1 MSGNR
6 YQYLNEIEVAELH
19 QLININDHSIE
30 IIDIRSYGESS
41 QASIPGSYNIPMQD
55 IPRRLSNFATDKTI
69 ILYCQ
74 LGEKSAQARLYL
86 ATQGMNNTINLR
98 GGFEAWKMSGL
109 KVA

>member
-19 QLININDHSIE
+19 QLIDANDSLIE
-30 IIDIRSYGESS
+30 LIDIRSQDESN
-41 QASIPGSYNIPMQD
+41 QASIPGSQNIPLHD
-55 IPRRLSNFATDKTI
+55 LPLWLSHLTPTRTV

-74 LGEKSAQARLYL
+74 FGKKSAQACLYL
-86 ATQGMNNTINLR
+86 ANQGIHNTLNLR
-98 GGFEAWKMSGL
+98 GGFEAWRLSGL